1 MCEYPIS
8 RNCKKLET
16 FPTLG
21 FIAFMYFFLS
31 LLHKQSL
38 FMWDCNL
45 IYKNPVTQ
53 YVAPSWL
60 KVLHDLKAKR
70 CV

>member
-38 FMWDCNL
+38 FTWDCNL
-45 IYKNPVTQ
+45 IYKNPVTR
-53 YVAPSWL
+53 SM
-60 KVLHDLKAKR
+60 
-70 CV
+70 